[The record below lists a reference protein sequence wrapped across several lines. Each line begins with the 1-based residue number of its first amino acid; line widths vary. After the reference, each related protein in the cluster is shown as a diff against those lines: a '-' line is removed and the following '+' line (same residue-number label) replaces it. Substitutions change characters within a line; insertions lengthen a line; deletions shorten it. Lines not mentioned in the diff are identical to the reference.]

1 MINLKFSKIPL
12 HRLKEIK
19 KLYSVF
25 YDENKQLYDLNLRK
39 SKFFSIVKLKYKWL
53 TFNEY
58 ENIYNENVKDKEL
71 EFFLNIKK
79 VQIEEK
85 FKKDILKLF
94 CFLDTNNDNCIDLNE
109 FELILM
115 KLNIYN
121 YSEIK
126 DLFNKAD
133 LNGDGILTID
143 EFMMFLSKNDFI
155 AEKLK
160 EILDYKF
167 EVKKKHDKRTLLF
180 KDFPGSPLK
189 NNWRPSLS
197 NLNST
202 EFIKKH
208 I

>member
-58 ENIYNENVKDKEL
+58 ENIYNENFKDKEL

-143 EFMMFLSKNDFI
+143 EFMMFLSKM
-155 AEKLK
+155 
-160 EILDYKF
+160 IL
-167 EVKKKHDKRTLLF
+167 
-180 KDFPGSPLK
+180 
-189 NNWRPSLS
+189 
-197 NLNST
+197 
-202 EFIKKH
+202 
-208 I
+208 

>member
-12 HRLKEIK
+12 YRLKEIK

-25 YDENKQLYDLNLRK
+25 YDENINLQDLKIRK
-39 SKFFSIVKLKYKWL
+39 SNFFKIVQLKYKWL
-53 TFNEY
+53 TLDEY
-58 ENIYNENVKDKEL
+58 NKIYNENLKEKEL
-71 EFFLNIKK
+71 EFFLNFKK

-143 EFMMFLSKNDFI
+143 EFMIFLSKNDSI

>member
-1 MINLKFSKIPL
+1 MLSKKILKVPL
-12 HRLKEIK
+12 YRLNEIK
-19 KLYSVF
+19 ELYNIF
-25 YDENKQLYDLNLRK
+25 YNENKNLYDLNKRK
-39 SKFFSIVKLKYKWL
+39 CFFFKIVKLKYKWI

-58 ENIYNENVKDKEL
+58 DKIYNENLKDHEID
-71 EFFLNIKK
+71 FFLNFKK

-94 CFLDTNNDNCIDLNE
+94 CFIDTNNDNFIDLNE
-109 FELILM
+109 FKLILM
-115 KLNIYN
+115 KLKLYT
-121 YSEIK
+121 YSEIE

-133 LNGDGILTID
+133 LNNDGVLTID
-143 EFMMFLSKNDFI
+143 EFIIFLSKNVTI

-189 NNWRPSLS
+189 FNWRPSLS
-197 NLNST
+197 NLNSM
-202 EFIKKH
+202 ELIKKKL
-208 I
+208 

>member
-1 MINLKFSKIPL
+1 
-12 HRLKEIK
+12 
-19 KLYSVF
+19 
-25 YDENKQLYDLNLRK
+25 
-39 SKFFSIVKLKYKWL
+39 
-53 TFNEY
+53 
-58 ENIYNENVKDKEL
+58 
-71 EFFLNIKK
+71 
-79 VQIEEK
+79 
-85 FKKDILKLF
+85 
-94 CFLDTNNDNCIDLNE
+94 
-109 FELILM
+109 M

-197 NLNST
+197 NLNSM

>member
-197 NLNST
+197 NLNSM

>member
-1 MINLKFSKIPL
+1 MINLKFTKIPL
-12 HRLKEIK
+12 YRLKEIK

-25 YDENKQLYDLNLRK
+25 YDENKELYDLNLRK
-39 SKFFSIVKLKYKWL
+39 SKFLSIVRLKYKWL
-53 TFNEY
+53 TLDEY
-58 ENIYNENVKDKEL
+58 NKIYTENFKEKEL
-71 EFFLNIKK
+71 DFFLNFKK

-126 DLFNKAD
+126 DLFNQAD

-143 EFMMFLSKNDFI
+143 EFIIFLSKNDKI
-155 AEKLK
+155 AENLND
-160 EILDYKF
+160 ILEYKF

-180 KDFPGSPLK
+180 NDFPGSPLK
-189 NNWRPSLS
+189 NDWRPSLS
-197 NLNST
+197 NLNSM

>member
-12 HRLKEIK
+12 HRIKEIK

-58 ENIYNENVKDKEL
+58 ENIYNENFKDKEL

-79 VQIEEK
+79 VQIEGK

-197 NLNST
+197 NLNSM
-202 EFIKKH
+202 EFIKKY

>member
-143 EFMMFLSKNDFI
+143 EFMIFLSKNDSI

-208 I
+208 L

>member
-58 ENIYNENVKDKEL
+58 ENIYNENFKDKEL

>member
-12 HRLKEIK
+12 YRLKEIK

-25 YDENKQLYDLNLRK
+25 YDENINLQDLKIRK
-39 SKFFSIVKLKYKWL
+39 SNFFKIVQLKYKWL
-53 TFNEY
+53 TLDEY
-58 ENIYNENVKDKEL
+58 NKIYNENLKEKEL
-71 EFFLNIKK
+71 EFFLNFKK

-143 EFMMFLSKNDFI
+143 EFMIFLSKNDSI

-202 EFIKKH
+202 EFIKKYL
-208 I
+208 

>member
-1 MINLKFSKIPL
+1 MINLKLSKTPL
-12 HRLKEIK
+12 YRLKEIK

-39 SKFFSIVKLKYKWL
+39 SKFFLIVNLKYKWL

-58 ENIYNENVKDKEL
+58 NKIYIENIKDKEL
-71 EFFLNIKK
+71 DFLFNIKK
-79 VQIEEK
+79 IQIEEK

-94 CFLDTNNDNCIDLNE
+94 CFLDSNNDNCIDLNE
-109 FELILM
+109 LKLILM
-115 KLNIYN
+115 NLKLYT

-126 DLFNKAD
+126 DLFNEAD
-133 LNGDGILTID
+133 LNDDGILTID
-143 EFMMFLSKNDFI
+143 EFIRFLSKNDTI
-155 AEKLK
+155 AEKFK

-189 NNWRPSLS
+189 NDWRPSLN
-197 NLNST
+197 NLNSM

>member
-25 YDENKQLYDLNLRK
+25 YDENKQLYDFNLRK

-58 ENIYNENVKDKEL
+58 ENICNENVKDKEL

-143 EFMMFLSKNDFI
+143 EFMIFLSKNDSI

-180 KDFPGSPLK
+180 KDFPRSPLK

>member
-58 ENIYNENVKDKEL
+58 ENIYNENFKDKEL

-109 FELILM
+109 FELILT

-197 NLNST
+197 NLNSM